1 MTTSTYNTIAVIGLG
16 LIGSSIIR
24 ATENNGLADRIMAFD
39 ADADTRATAQSIK
52 LGEVVETAKDAVADA
67 DLVVLAIP
75 VGAMKAAAAEIIPH
89 MKEGAILTDTGS
101 TKKSVLDDIKPHLND
116 AVTFIPSHPIAGTEY
131 SGPESGFATL
141 FKDRYWI
148 VLPEDAPKSD
158 VATFR
163 QFLEGMGAWVE
174 EMDVEYH
181 DRVLAITSHLPHLIA
196 YTIVGTAF
204 DFEQQLQN
212 DVFKY
217 SASGFRDFTR
227 IASSD
232 PVMWRDVFINNAD
245 AVLEMLGRFNEDLS
259 YLQRAIRWKEG
270 DKLQELF
277 TKTRDIRSKIKDYG
291 QLD

>member
-1 MTTSTYNTIAVIGLG
+1 MADVKFETIAVIGLG

-24 ATENNGLADRIMAFD
+24 AVETHGLASRVMAYD
-39 ADADTRATAQSIK
+39 KDPATRTIAAKINLGDVVANVADAVR
-52 LGEVVETAKDAVADA
+52 DA
-67 DLVVLAIP
+67 DLVILAIP
-75 VGAMKAAAAEIIPH
+75 VGAMAAAAAEVIPH
-89 MKEGAILTDTGS
+89 MKSGAILTDTGS
-101 TKKSVLDDIKPHLND
+101 TKKSVIADVTPHLHD
-116 AVTFIPSHPIAGTEY
+116 GVVFIPSHPIAGTEY
-131 SGPESGFATL
+131 SGPEAGFGTL

-148 VLPEDAPKSD
+148 VLPLSAPADEVEKLRSFIT
-158 VATFR
+158 A
-163 QFLEGMGAWVE
+163 MGALVE
-174 EMDVEYH
+174 DMDVEYH

-212 DVFKY
+212 DVFKF

-245 AVLEMLGRFNEDLS
+245 AVLEMLGRFSEDLT
-259 YLQRAIRWKEG
+259 YLQRAIRWKEA

-277 TKTRDIRSKIKDYG
+277 TKTRDIRTKIKDYG

>member
-67 DLVVLAIP
+67 DLVILAIP

-163 QFLEGMGAWVE
+163 QFLEGMGALVE

>member
-1 MTTSTYNTIAVIGLG
+1 MTSSPFNTIAVIGLG

-24 ATENNGLADRIMAFD
+24 AAQTNKLAQHIMAYD
-39 ADADTRATAQSIK
+39 ANADTRVTASDIQ
-52 LGEVVETAKDAVADA
+52 LGTVVDSVADAVADA
-67 DLVVLAIP
+67 DLVILAIP
-75 VGAMKAAAAEIIPH
+75 VGAMGAAATDIIPH
-89 MKEGAILTDTGS
+89 MKSGAILTDTGS
-101 TKKSVLDDIKPHLND
+101 TKKSVLEDIKPHLRD
-116 AVTFIPSHPIAGTEY
+116 DITFLPSHPIAGTEY
-131 SGPESGFATL
+131 SGPEAGFATL
-141 FKDRYWI
+141 FKERYWI
-148 VLPEDAPKSD
+148 ILPEGADTGD
-158 VATFR
+158 VASLR
-163 QFLEGMGAWVE
+163 QFLEGMGALVE
-174 EMDVEYH
+174 EMDVDYH

-212 DVFKY
+212 DVIKY

-232 PVMWRDVFINNAD
+232 PVMWRDVFINNSD
-245 AVLEMLGRFNEDLS
+245 AVLEMLGRFSEDLT

-277 TKTRDIRSKIKDYG
+277 TKTRDIRAKIKDYG

>member
-1 MTTSTYNTIAVIGLG
+1 MTSSPFNTIAVIGLG

-24 ATENNGLADRIMAFD
+24 AAQSNKLAQHIMAYD
-39 ADADTRATAQSIK
+39 ANADTRVTASDIQ
-52 LGEVVETAKDAVADA
+52 LGTVVDSVADAVADA
-67 DLVVLAIP
+67 DLVILAIP
-75 VGAMKAAAAEIIPH
+75 VGAMGAAATDIIPH
-89 MKEGAILTDTGS
+89 MKSGAILTDTGS
-101 TKKSVLDDIKPHLND
+101 TKKSVLEDIKPHLRD
-116 AVTFIPSHPIAGTEY
+116 DITFLPSHPIAGTEY
-131 SGPESGFATL
+131 SGPEAGFATL
-141 FKDRYWI
+141 FKERYWI
-148 VLPEDAPKSD
+148 ILPEGADTGD
-158 VATFR
+158 VASLR
-163 QFLEGMGAWVE
+163 QFLEGLGALVE
-174 EMDVEYH
+174 EMDVDYH

-212 DVFKY
+212 DVIKY

-232 PVMWRDVFINNAD
+232 PVMWRDVFINNSD
-245 AVLEMLGRFNEDLS
+245 AVLEMLGRFSEDLT

-277 TKTRDIRSKIKDYG
+277 TKTRDIRAKIKDYG

>member
-24 ATENNGLADRIMAFD
+24 ATENNGLAGRIMAFD
-39 ADADTRATAQSIK
+39 TDADTRATAQSIK

>member
-24 ATENNGLADRIMAFD
+24 ATENNGLAGRIMAFD

-148 VLPEDAPKSD
+148 VLPEDAPKGD